1 MGHSVREKNES
12 HGCVAPLF
20 AVTPSRPSLLFVSK
34 TPSPYPAYF
43 AILSS
48 RWLRLFA
55 SDSADCRLLVVSYFH
70 LVRFRPLLVLCVCIT
85 HGRYAVIFGHLLS
98 RSYSPLTPCT
108 SIVTFSISWASVQF
122 NSSSNLV
129 TDDRYCSFHLI
140 LVIAIFK
147 GLTLLSLHSVIQH
160 AAVIC
165 VLGKRTPAKKV
176 QEP

>member
-85 HGRYAVIFGHLLS
+85 HGRYAVIFAISCPGPILLS
-98 RSYSPLTPCT
+98 H
-108 SIVTFSISWASVQF
+108 
-122 NSSSNLV
+122 LV
-129 TDDRYCSFHLI
+129 H
-140 LVIAIFK
+140 
-147 GLTLLSLHSVIQH
+147 LSLPLPS
-160 AAVIC
+160 
-165 VLGKRTPAKKV
+165 LG
-176 QEP
+176 